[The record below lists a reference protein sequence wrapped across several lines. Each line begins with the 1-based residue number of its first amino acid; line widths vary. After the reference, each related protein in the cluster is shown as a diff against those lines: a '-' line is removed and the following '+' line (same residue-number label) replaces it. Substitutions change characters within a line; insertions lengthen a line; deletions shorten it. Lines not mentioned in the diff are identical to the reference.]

1 MRNPIFLLPIILLAA
16 ACHKT
21 APQRP
26 TRLHE
31 NKNEDTT
38 LVAMMTMNERMANA
52 ADRKV
57 LSHIRALC
65 QEEGVSLEE
74 RWTRLDGGAWLRRVT
89 ADEAAIYEDY
99 TAVQK
104 DEKWLV
110 HLGISNLDGE
120 TLADRDI
127 QATIGRQELPPAVEE
142 VIQEM
147 HEGETRVVIAPWYA
161 AYGPVGDTAIRGY
174 ENVQIEICVRQK
186 I

>member
-1 MRNPIFLLPIILLAA
+1 MVILLTAS
-16 ACHKT
+16 CHKT

-31 NKNEDTT
+31 TKKADTT
-38 LVAMMTMNERMANA
+38 LVAMMTMNERMADA

-65 QEEGVSLEE
+65 TEQGVTQEEQ
-74 RWTRLDGGAWLRRVT
+74 WTRLDGGAWLRRIS
-89 ADEAAIYEDY
+89 AEEAAEYEDQ

-110 HLGISNLDGE
+110 HLSISNLDGE
-120 TLADRDI
+120 KLSDRDI
-127 QATIGRQELPPAVEE
+127 EATIGRQELPPAVEE
-142 VIQEM
+142 VIQDM
-147 HEGETRVVIAPWYA
+147 HMGQTRVVIAPWYA
-161 AYGPVGDTAIRGY
+161 AYGPIGDTAIRGY